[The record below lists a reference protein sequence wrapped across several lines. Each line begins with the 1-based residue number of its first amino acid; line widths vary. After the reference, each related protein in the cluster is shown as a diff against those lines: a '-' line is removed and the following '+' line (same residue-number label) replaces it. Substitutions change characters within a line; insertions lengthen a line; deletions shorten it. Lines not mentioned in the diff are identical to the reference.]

1 MLVSLQVLCEP
12 CERPL
17 FVTDSY
23 AFMPIKP
30 QIVGLHCYIAISQ
43 KKNILDKQKTS
54 YGECPTRSAFLFLC
68 PTWFVT
74 APRQLG
80 EFLRNVKC
88 GPYSQTQVVQSPH
101 VCTHMCF
108 TCLSM
113 TIVVL
118 FKSSV
123 FMGLNMYVQNK
134 LQHSC
139 FSKAHTKDNHPFSWA
154 LSCSNTAT

>member
-1 MLVSLQVLCEP
+1 MWVQTFTLFLSLFCRHRCVLVSLQVLCEP

-17 FVTDSY
+17 FVTDIY

-30 QIVGLHCYIAISQ
+30 QIVGLHSYIDIS

-54 YGECPTRSAFLFLC
+54 YGGSAILSLSHLVC
-68 PTWFVT
+68 DSS
-74 APRQLG
+74 Q
-80 EFLRNVKC
+80 FLRNVKC
-88 GPYSQTQVVQSPH
+88 GPYSQTQVVQSLH
-101 VCTHMCF
+101 VCMHTCF

-113 TIVVL
+113 TIVLL
-118 FKSSV
+118 FKTSV

-139 FSKAHTKDNHPFSWA
+139 FS
-154 LSCSNTAT
+154 